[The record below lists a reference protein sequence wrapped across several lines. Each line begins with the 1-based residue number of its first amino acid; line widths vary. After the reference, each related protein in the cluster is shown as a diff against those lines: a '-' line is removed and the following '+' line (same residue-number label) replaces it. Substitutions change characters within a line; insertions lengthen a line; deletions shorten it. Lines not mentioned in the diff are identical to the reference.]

1 MKKYRMNLLI
11 GLATVLFSAAML
23 YETVFFKG
31 DPRAEYYPRT
41 ILVLLL
47 IVGIGLIIRNA
58 LSAFRN
64 ESVYTREFS
73 LKTTGCIILTSG
85 VYFYIAGKLGFYS
98 ATFLF
103 STLGLLATSRAGK
116 LKTNLKILS
125 LGVLISLFLFVCF
138 HILMRA
144 PVPSFGIDKIIDLI
158 ISLH

>member
-1 MKKYRMNLLI
+1 MKKYQVNLLI
-11 GLATVLFSAAML
+11 GIGTVLFSAVML

-47 IVGIGLIIRNA
+47 IGGIGLIIRNA
-58 LSAFRN
+58 LSSFRY
-64 ESVYTREFS
+64 ESVYTRDFS
-73 LKTTGCIILTSG
+73 FKTTGGIILTSG
-85 VYFYIAGKLGFYS
+85 IYFYIAGELGFYF

-125 LGVLISLFLFVCF
+125 LGVLISLSLFVCF
-138 HILMRA
+138 HVLMRA
-144 PVPSFGIDKIIDLI
+144 PVPSFGIDKIVDLI